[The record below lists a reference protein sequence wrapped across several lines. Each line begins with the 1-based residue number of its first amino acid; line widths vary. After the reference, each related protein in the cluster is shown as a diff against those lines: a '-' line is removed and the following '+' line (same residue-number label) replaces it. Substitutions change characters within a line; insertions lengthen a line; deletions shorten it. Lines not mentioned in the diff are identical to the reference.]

1 MMQRRAQPALLVG
14 GILGFQTSPTTS
26 REEAVMK
33 RPKHQVTSGEDLFVG
48 IDLHKHRWHVTIRTL
63 DLELLSASIP
73 GTWEALQRILARYGG
88 HRLQAVYE
96 AGYFGFRLHDRLVAQ
111 GIPCLV
117 TPPSLVPQEYGNRVK
132 TDRRDSSKLAHLLAK
147 GMLKRV
153 WVPSE
158 EELYHR
164 QVIRRRRQL
173 VRDRVRTQS
182 RIKAELRFYGIHLEE
197 PRGQWTQIYFET
209 LRRLRFGNRWM
220 QESFNR
226 LLEQYEFLS
235 AQIDKQTQLLR
246 ELSET
251 ARYRERVEILQSI
264 PGIGIISAMELLLEL
279 QDVSRFRRAEQLAAY
294 VGLTPSQYSSADKV
308 RMGRI
313 TGIGKNTLRSLLV
326 EASWTLIRKDQAMRE
341 KYERIKIRSGGKR
354 AIVAVARTL
363 LLRMRRMLLDKQAY
377 VLQLAA

>member
-1 MMQRRAQPALLVG
+1 MGRLKEKRVG
-14 GILGFQTSPTTS
+14 
-26 REEAVMK
+26 K
-33 RPKHQVTSGEDLFVG
+33 EDLFVG
-48 IDLHKHRWHVTIRTL
+48 IDLHKQRWHVTILTL
-63 DLELLSASIP
+63 DIEVFSASIP
-73 GTWEALQRILARYGG
+73 GDWGSLHRILDRYAG

-96 AGYFGFRLHDRLVAQ
+96 AGYFGFRLHDQLMES
-111 GIPCLV
+111 GIACLV

-132 TDRRDSSKLAHLLAK
+132 TDRRDSKKLAHLLAK

-197 PRGQWTQIYFET
+197 PRGRWTQMYFET
-209 LRRLRFGNRWM
+209 LRSVRFDNRWM

-235 AQIDKQTQLLR
+235 MQIDKQTKLLR
-246 ELSET
+246 ELSE
-251 ARYRERVEILQSI
+251 AEKYRERVEILQSI
-264 PGIGIISAMELLLEL
+264 PGVGLISAMELLLEL

-326 EASWTLIRKDQAMRE
+326 EASWILISKDQAMRE
-341 KYERIKIRSGGKR
+341 KYDRIKIRSGGKR
-354 AIVAVARTL
+354 AIVAIARTL
-363 LLRMRRMLLDKQAY
+363 LLRMRRMLLNNKTY
-377 VLQLAA
+377 ELQLAA

>member
-1 MMQRRAQPALLVG
+1 MR
-14 GILGFQTSPTTS
+14 
-26 REEAVMK
+26 
-33 RPKHQVTSGEDLFVG
+33 RPKHQVTSGEDVFVG
-48 IDLHKHRWHVTIRTL
+48 IDLHKQRWHVTIRTREV
-63 DLELLSASIP
+63 ELFSASIP
-73 GTWEALQRILARYGG
+73 GTWEALQRVLARYHG
-88 HRLQAVYE
+88 HQLQAVYE
-96 AGYFGFRLHDRLVAQ
+96 AGYFGFRLHDRLVDH
-111 GIPCLV
+111 GIPCIV
-117 TPPSLVPQEYGNRVK
+117 TPPSLIPQEYGNRVK
-132 TDRRDSSKLAHLLAK
+132 TDRRESSKLAHLLAK

-158 EELYHR
+158 EERYHR
-164 QVIRRRRQL
+164 QVVRRRRQL

-182 RIKAELRFYGIHLEE
+182 RIKAELRFHGVHLEE
-197 PRGQWTQIYFET
+197 PRGGWTKMYVAK
-209 LRRLRFGNRWM
+209 LRCIDFGNRWM

-246 ELSET
+246 ELSQT
-251 ARYRERVEILQSI
+251 DLYRNRVAILQSI
-264 PGIGIISAMELLLEL
+264 PGFGMISAMELLLEL

-313 TGIGKNTLRSLLV
+313 TGIGKDTLRSLLV

-354 AIVAVARTL
+354 GYCPHPSTTHETNIA
-363 LLRMRRMLLDKQAY
+363 
-377 VLQLAA
+377 